1 MLDKNNP
8 NIWYT
13 ISERYLVWFDS
24 VLWNLFSDYGK
35 LLIWKCVNKSHVIY
49 LSMQQSPLPLFPVSQ
64 QFHFINI
71 HVLYDA
77 GGVQSYTQKHT
88 HTHTNC
94 NIPPLLSVVGERL
107 QYFLKQR
114 IHPLIIPPTTTDK
127 NTCSSKGTFVCVCV
141 CVLVK
146 CHRLHFPKT
155 LSISCISVNC

>member
-1 MLDKNNP
+1 
-8 NIWYT
+8 
-13 ISERYLVWFDS
+13 
-24 VLWNLFSDYGK
+24 
-35 LLIWKCVNKSHVIY
+35 
-49 LSMQQSPLPLFPVSQ
+49 MQQSPLPLFPVSQ

-114 IHPLIIPPTTTDK
+114 IHPLIILPPQQT
-127 NTCSSKGTFVCVCV
+127 
-141 CVLVK
+141 
-146 CHRLHFPKT
+146 KT
-155 LSISCISVNC
+155 HINS